1 MASTSKEVSAEN
13 RNNHVDDSVDYS
25 VDDNDFKKINNIF
38 ARAVDARNNNPTAQD
53 VFLPFKEELIHY
65 KITFSTASY
74 FDALYFGCRGE
85 YWVNEYNNPC
95 VGDKYFGST
104 VSRIGLLTFELN
116 DSNDGED
123 NEYDYDEYYTYD
135 KQNIVII

>member
-1 MASTSKEVSAEN
+1 MASTSKEVSVEN
-13 RNNHVDDSVDYS
+13 RNNRVDDS

-135 KQNIVII
+135 TDFQYKY